1 MLKKMIAIITSV
13 IILLTPI
20 QASAVTWGEILT
32 GLQASDTFTS
42 GETAA
47 ARTSE
52 GEYVISGGKID
63 DLVEVSALQFS
74 DSLKVL
80 FRNIGIERLNA
91 HEDSGKTIVIILGS
105 GSEVMDGARVSA
117 NGKNTNLS
125 LTNEGKIGSRDANIN
140 PGINAGSYD
149 QAQVVI
155 KNNGEI
161 TGGMNNEVHGEGS
174 RLEFVNDKEGRIT
187 GGMDNGVSE
196 KGELVFTNNGT
207 ISGEHLFNGAFD
219 GGMLKNT
226 NNGTMNVTNDRLHN
240 YARGG
245 GSFVESTNNG
255 TINGEVMNQAD
266 YEGSRNVAANHGTV
280 NGLYEFYTGDG
291 GEVVGENNGTVNS
304 LHAGSDGGRVSAV
317 NNGKVKEEINTYAS
331 HESMKADVT
340 VINNGEADRMN
351 VGAGENGTLNV
362 ENNGRLT
369 GDGKTWITIEWEDG
383 EISREL
389 SGELSIDAW
398 DKGATVNVTNNGS
411 AAAAFI
417 GAADGA
423 NASLKNDGQI
433 GNGEGV
439 PLSSYAA
446 EDGRLTVTGNG
457 SLEPYTLKM
466 EDGTERTV
474 SMIAQ
479 FGGNPS
485 AEEIKRR
492 VGEMVQFD
500 SPGDYL
506 VMVITE
512 DENGETVFHYVPVHI
527 ENQQDF
533 EDEDYEAARF
543 RHEMEMKRQEEA
555 IGGVYGSPYWVKQL
569 YLGYH
574 SYNLRLF
581 VGETRE
587 NFREELSWSADGSK
601 SVSLRVNDEN
611 PEKLTMRFDEKVL
624 EVLERTNITT
634 VTLLNKSGAAVMQYN
649 VSDLRAAYDQYGL
662 NDADQL
668 VVGGMDDDVMKI
680 GADGQLVPVE

>member
-1 MLKKMIAIITSV
+1 MFKKMIAIITSV

-20 QASAVTWGEILT
+20 QASAVTWGEIVT

-52 GEYVISGGKID
+52 GEYVISGGQID
-63 DLVEVSALQFS
+63 ELVEVSTLQFS

-80 FRNIGIERLNA
+80 FQNIKIKQLNA
-91 HEDSGKTIVIILGS
+91 HADSGETIVTILGS
-105 GSEVMDGARVSA
+105 GSEVMDGVSVSA
-117 NGKNTNLS
+117 HGKDTNLS
-125 LTNEGKIGSRDANIN
+125 LTNESKMGSL
-140 PGINAGSYD
+140 NASVHD
-149 QAQVVI
+149 QAQASI

-161 TGGMNNEVHGEGS
+161 TGGMDNWVHDEGS
-174 RLEFVNDKEGRIT
+174 RLEFVNDKDGRIT
-187 GGMDNGVSE
+187 DGIMDNNAVE
-196 KGELVFTNNGT
+196 KGEFVFTNNGT
-207 ISGEHLFNGAFD
+207 ISGEYLFNGAFD
-219 GGMLKNT
+219 GGIFKNT
-226 NNGTMNVTNDRLHN
+226 NNGTINVTNVTNESLHN

-255 TINGEVMNQAD
+255 TINGGVMNQAD
-266 YEGSRNVAANHGTV
+266 HEGSRNVAANHGTV

-291 GEVVGENNGTVNS
+291 GEVSGENNGTVNS
-304 LHAGSDGGRVSAV
+304 LYAGADGGQVSAV
-317 NNGKVKEEINTYAS
+317 NNGKVKEEIRADAS
-331 HESMKADVT
+331 HKSMKADVT
-340 VINNGEADRMN
+340 VINNGEADRMY
-351 VGAGENGTLNV
+351 VSAGENGTLNV
-362 ENNGRLT
+362 ENNGRMT
-369 GDGKTWITIEWEDG
+369 GDGKTLITIEWEDG
-383 EISREL
+383 EFSREL
-389 SGELSIDAW
+389 SGELSIDVW
-398 DKGATVNVTNNGS
+398 DKGGTANVTNNGS

-446 EDGRLTVTGNG
+446 EDGRLTVTGSG

-512 DENGETVFHYVPVHI
+512 DENGEEVFHYVPVHI
-527 ENQQDF
+527 ENPQDF
-533 EDEDYEAARF
+533 EDEDYEAAQF

-587 NFREELSWSADGSK
+587 NFREKLSWSADGSK
-601 SVSLRVNDEN
+601 GVSLRVNDEN

-634 VTLLNKSGAAVMQYN
+634 VTLLNKSGATVMQYN

-662 NDADQL
+662 SDADQL

>member
-1 MLKKMIAIITSV
+1 MIAIITSV

-20 QASAVTWGEILT
+20 QASAVTWGEIVT

-52 GEYVISGGKID
+52 GEYVISGGQID
-63 DLVEVSALQFS
+63 ELVEVSTLQFS

-80 FRNIGIERLNA
+80 FQNIKIKQLNA
-91 HEDSGKTIVIILGS
+91 HADSGETIVTILGS
-105 GSEVMDGARVSA
+105 GSEVMDGVSVSA
-117 NGKNTNLS
+117 HGKDTNLS
-125 LTNEGKIGSRDANIN
+125 LTNENESKMGSL
-140 PGINAGSYD
+140 NASVHD
-149 QAQVVI
+149 QAQASI

-161 TGGMNNEVHGEGS
+161 TGGMDNWVHDEGS

-187 GGMDNGVSE
+187 DGMNNTGGMKNSAGK

-207 ISGEHLFNGAFD
+207 INITNDLHNLAAD
-219 GGMLKNT
+219 GG
-226 NNGTMNVTNDRLHN
+226 
-240 YARGG
+240 
-245 GSFVESTNNG
+245 FVESTNNG
-255 TINGEVMNQAD
+255 IINGRVMNQANK
-266 YEGSRNVAANHGTV
+266 EGSRNAATNNGTV
-280 NGLYEFYTGDG
+280 NGQYEFYTGEG

-304 LHAGSDGGRVSAV
+304 LYAGADGGRVSAV
-317 NNGKVKEEINTYAS
+317 NNGKVKEEIRADAS
-331 HESMKADVT
+331 HKSMKADVT
-340 VINNGEADRMN
+340 VINNGEADRMY
-351 VGAGENGTLNV
+351 VSAGENGMLNV

-369 GDGKTWITIEWEDG
+369 GDGKTLITIEWEDG
-383 EISREL
+383 EFSREL
-389 SGELSIDAW
+389 SGELSIDVW
-398 DKGATVNVTNNGS
+398 DKGGTANVTNNGS

-446 EDGRLTVTGNG
+446 ENGRLTVTGNG

-485 AEEIKRR
+485 AEEIKQR

-512 DENGETVFHYVPVHI
+512 DENGEEVFHYVPVHI
-527 ENQQDF
+527 ENPQDF
-533 EDEDYEAARF
+533 EDEYYEAAQF
-543 RHEMEMKRQEEA
+543 RHEMEMKRQA
-555 IGGVYGSPYWVKQL
+555 GAVGGVYGSPYWVKQL

-587 NFREELSWSADGSK
+587 NFREKLSWSADGSK

-662 NDADQL
+662 SDADQL

>member
-1 MLKKMIAIITSV
+1 MIAIITSV

-20 QASAVTWGEILT
+20 QASAVTWGEIVT

-52 GEYVISGGKID
+52 GEYVISGGQID
-63 DLVEVSALQFS
+63 ELVEVSALQFS

-80 FRNIGIERLNA
+80 FQNIKIKQLNA
-91 HEDSGKTIVIILGS
+91 HADSGETIVTILGS
-105 GSEVMDGARVSA
+105 GSEVMDGVSVSA
-117 NGKNTNLS
+117 HGKDTNLS
-125 LTNEGKIGSRDANIN
+125 LTNESKMGSL
-140 PGINAGSYD
+140 NASVHD
-149 QAQVVI
+149 QAQASI

-161 TGGMNNEVHGEGS
+161 TGGMDNWVHDEGS

-187 GGMDNGVSE
+187 DGMNNTGGMKNSAGK

-207 ISGEHLFNGAFD
+207 INITNDLHNLAAD
-219 GGMLKNT
+219 GG
-226 NNGTMNVTNDRLHN
+226 
-240 YARGG
+240 
-245 GSFVESTNNG
+245 FVESTNNG
-255 TINGEVMNQAD
+255 IINGRVMNQANK
-266 YEGSRNVAANHGTV
+266 EGSRNAATNNGTV
-280 NGLYEFYTGDG
+280 NGQYEFYTGEG

-304 LHAGSDGGRVSAV
+304 LYAGADGGQVSAV
-317 NNGKVKEEINTYAS
+317 NNGKVKEEIRADAS

-340 VINNGEADRMN
+340 VINNGEADRMY
-351 VGAGENGTLNV
+351 VSAGENGMLNV

-369 GDGKTWITIEWEDG
+369 GDGKTLITIEWEDG
-383 EISREL
+383 EFSREL
-389 SGELSIDAW
+389 SGELSIDVW
-398 DKGATVNVTNNGS
+398 DKGGTANVTNNGS

-446 EDGRLTVTGNG
+446 ENGRLTVTGSG

-512 DENGETVFHYVPVHI
+512 DENGEEVFHYVPVHI
-527 ENQQDF
+527 ENPQDF
-533 EDEDYEAARF
+533 EDEYYEAARF

-587 NFREELSWSADGSK
+587 NFREKLSWSADGSK
-601 SVSLRVNDEN
+601 GVSLRVNDEN

-662 NDADQL
+662 SDADQL

>member
-1 MLKKMIAIITSV
+1 MFKKMIAIITSV

-20 QASAVTWGEILT
+20 QASAVTWGEIVT

-52 GEYVISGGKID
+52 GEYVISGGQID
-63 DLVEVSALQFS
+63 ELVEVSTLQFS

-80 FRNIGIERLNA
+80 FQNIKIKQLNA
-91 HEDSGKTIVIILGS
+91 HADSGETIVTILGS
-105 GSEVMDGARVSA
+105 GSEVMDGVSVSA
-117 NGKNTNLS
+117 HGKDTNLS
-125 LTNEGKIGSRDANIN
+125 LTNENESKMGSL
-140 PGINAGSYD
+140 NASVHD
-149 QAQVVI
+149 QAQASI

-161 TGGMNNEVHGEGS
+161 TGGMDNWVHDEGS

-187 GGMDNGVSE
+187 DGMNNTGGMKNSAGK

-207 ISGEHLFNGAFD
+207 INITNDLHNLAAD
-219 GGMLKNT
+219 GG
-226 NNGTMNVTNDRLHN
+226 
-240 YARGG
+240 
-245 GSFVESTNNG
+245 FVESTNNG
-255 TINGEVMNQAD
+255 IINGRVMNQANK
-266 YEGSRNVAANHGTV
+266 EGSRNAATNNGTV
-280 NGLYEFYTGDG
+280 NGQYEFYTGEG

-304 LHAGSDGGRVSAV
+304 LYAGADGGQVSAV
-317 NNGKVKEEINTYAS
+317 NNGKVKEEIRADAS

-340 VINNGEADRMN
+340 VINNGEADRMY
-351 VGAGENGTLNV
+351 VSAGENGMLNV

-369 GDGKTWITIEWEDG
+369 GDGKTLITIEWEDG
-383 EISREL
+383 EFSREL
-389 SGELSIDAW
+389 SGELSIDVW
-398 DKGATVNVTNNGS
+398 DKGGTANVTNNGS

-446 EDGRLTVTGNG
+446 ENGRLTVTGSG

-512 DENGETVFHYVPVHI
+512 DENGEEVFHYVPVHI

-587 NFREELSWSADGSK
+587 NFREKLSWSADGSK
-601 SVSLRVNDEN
+601 GVSLRVNDEN

-662 NDADQL
+662 SDADQL

>member
-1 MLKKMIAIITSV
+1 MIAIITSV

-20 QASAVTWGEILT
+20 QASAVTWGAILT

-63 DLVEVSALQFS
+63 DLVEVSTLQFS

-80 FRNIGIERLNA
+80 FRNIGIEQLDA
-91 HEDSGKTIVIILGS
+91 HAVNGKTIVVILGS
-105 GSEVMDGARVSA
+105 GSEITDRVNVYA
-117 NGKNTNLS
+117 HGKDTNLS
-125 LTNEGKIGSRDANIN
+125 LTNEGKMGYLEANVL
-140 PGINAGSYD
+140 D
-149 QAQVVI
+149 QAQAAI
-155 KNNGEI
+155 KNNEEI
-161 TGGMNNEVHGEGS
+161 MRGMHNWVQDEGS

-187 GGMDNGVSE
+187 GGMDNGAGE

-207 ISGEHLFNGAFD
+207 ISGEQFNGAFD

-240 YARGG
+240 YAADGG
-245 GSFVESTNNG
+245 FVESTNNG
-255 TINGEVMNQAD
+255 TINGGVMNQAN
-266 YEGSRNVAANHGTV
+266 YEGSRNVATNHGTV
-280 NGLYEFYTGDG
+280 NGQYEFYTGGG
-291 GEVVGENNGTVNS
+291 GEVVGENNGTVNN
-304 LHAGSDGGRVSAV
+304 LYAGADGGRVSAV
-317 NNGKVKEEINTYAS
+317 NNGKVKEEIRADAS

-340 VINNGEADRMN
+340 VINNGEADRMY
-351 VGAGENGTLNV
+351 VSAGENGMLNV

-369 GDGKTWITIEWEDG
+369 GDGKTWVTIEWEDG

-446 EDGRLTVTGNG
+446 ENGRLTVTGNG

-512 DENGETVFHYVPVHI
+512 DENGEEVFHYVPVHI
-527 ENQQDF
+527 ENPQDF

-587 NFREELSWSADGSK
+587 NFREKLSWSADGSK
-601 SVSLRVNDEN
+601 GVSLRVNDEN

-634 VTLLNKSGAAVMQYN
+634 VTLLNRSGAAVMQYN

-662 NDADQL
+662 SDAGQL

>member
-20 QASAVTWGEILT
+20 QASAVTWDEILT
-32 GLQASDTFTS
+32 GLRASDTFTS

-52 GEYVISGGKID
+52 GEYVISGGQID

-80 FRNIGIERLNA
+80 FQNIGIEQLNA
-91 HEDSGKTIVIILGS
+91 HAVNGKTIVVILGS
-105 GSEVMDGARVSA
+105 GSEITDRVNVYA
-117 NGKNTNLS
+117 HGKDTNLS
-125 LTNEGKIGSRDANIN
+125 LTNEGKMGYLEANVL
-140 PGINAGSYD
+140 D
-149 QAQVVI
+149 QAQAAI
-155 KNNGEI
+155 KNNEEI
-161 TGGMNNEVHGEGS
+161 MRGMHNWVQDEGS

-187 GGMDNGVSE
+187 GGMDNGAGE
-196 KGELVFTNNGT
+196 KGEFVFTNNGT
-207 ISGEHLFNGAFD
+207 ISGEQFNGAFD

-226 NNGTMNVTNDRLHN
+226 NNGTMNVTNDRLFN
-240 YARGG
+240 YAADGG
-245 GSFVESTNNG
+245 FVESTNNG
-255 TINGEVMNQAD
+255 TINGEVMNQAND
-266 YEGSRNVAANHGTV
+266 GSRNVATNNGTV
-280 NGLYEFYTGDG
+280 NGQYEFYTGGG
-291 GEVVGENNGTVNS
+291 GEVSGENNGTVNS
-304 LHAGSDGGRVSAV
+304 LYAGADGGQVSAV
-317 NNGKVKEEINTYAS
+317 NNGKVKEEIRADAS

-340 VINNGEADRMN
+340 VINNGEADRMY
-351 VGAGENGTLNV
+351 VSAGENGMLNV

-369 GDGKTWITIEWEDG
+369 GDGKTLITIKWEDG
-383 EISREL
+383 ESKEL
-389 SGELSIDAW
+389 SGKLNIDAW

-446 EDGRLTVTGNG
+446 ENGRLTVTGNG

-466 EDGTERTV
+466 EDGTERAV

-479 FGGNPS
+479 FGGNLS
-485 AEEIKRR
+485 AEEIRQR

-512 DENGETVFHYVPVHI
+512 DENGEEVFHYVPVHI
-527 ENQQDF
+527 ENPQDF
-533 EDEDYEAARF
+533 EDEDYEAAQF
-543 RHEMEMKRQEEA
+543 RHEMEMKRQA
-555 IGGVYGSPYWVKQL
+555 GAVGGVYGSPYWVKQL

-581 VGETRE
+581 VGEMRE
-587 NFREELSWSADGSK
+587 NFREELSWSAGSSK
-601 SVSLRVNDEN
+601 GVSLRVNDEN

-662 NDADQL
+662 SDADQL

>member
-20 QASAVTWGEILT
+20 QASAVTWGAILT

-42 GETAA
+42 GETTAT
-47 ARTSE
+47 RTSK
-52 GEYVISGGKID
+52 GEYVISGGQIEE
-63 DLVEVSALQFS
+63 LVEVSKLQFS

-80 FRNIGIERLNA
+80 FQNIGIEQLNA
-91 HEDSGKTIVIILGS
+91 HEDSGKTIVVILGRR
-105 GSEVMDGARVSA
+105 SEVKGRVIVSA
-117 NGKNTNLS
+117 HGKDTNLS
-125 LTNEGKIGSRDANIN
+125 LTNENESKMGSL
-140 PGINAGSYD
+140 NAIVHN
-149 QAQVVI
+149 QAQASI

-207 ISGEHLFNGAFD
+207 ISGKDLFNGAFD
-219 GGMLKNT
+219 GGVLKNT

-255 TINGEVMNQAD
+255 TINGGVMNQAD
-266 YEGSRNVAANHGTV
+266 HEGSRNVATNHGTV
-280 NGLYEFYTGDG
+280 NGQYEFYTGDG

-304 LHAGSDGGRVSAV
+304 LYAGADGGQVSAV
-317 NNGKVKEEINTYAS
+317 NNGKVKEEIRADAS
-331 HESMKADVT
+331 HVSMKADVT
-340 VINNGEADRMN
+340 VINNGEADRMY
-351 VGAGENGTLNV
+351 VSAGENGMLNV

-369 GDGKTWITIEWEDG
+369 GDGKTLITIEWEDG
-383 EISREL
+383 EFSREL
-389 SGELSIDAW
+389 SGELSIDVW
-398 DKGATVNVTNNGS
+398 DKGGTANVTNNGS

-446 EDGRLTVTGNG
+446 ENGRLTVTGSG

-512 DENGETVFHYVPVHI
+512 DENGEEVFHYVPVHI
-527 ENQQDF
+527 ENPQDF

-587 NFREELSWSADGSK
+587 NFREKLSWSADGSK
-601 SVSLRVNDEN
+601 GVSLRVNDEN

-662 NDADQL
+662 SDADQL

>member
-1 MLKKMIAIITSV
+1 MFKKMIAIITSV

-20 QASAVTWGEILT
+20 QASAVTWGEIVT

-52 GEYVISGGKID
+52 GEYVISGGQID
-63 DLVEVSALQFS
+63 ELVEVSTLQFS

-80 FRNIGIERLNA
+80 FQNIKIKQLNA
-91 HEDSGKTIVIILGS
+91 HADSGETIVIILGS
-105 GSEVMDGARVSA
+105 GSEVMDGASVSA

-125 LTNEGKIGSRDANIN
+125 LTNEGKMRALNADA
-140 PGINAGSYD
+140 YD
-149 QAQVVI
+149 QAQAAI

-161 TGGMNNEVHGEGS
+161 VGMVNRAHGEGS

-187 GGMDNGVSE
+187 GGMDNGAGE

-226 NNGTMNVTNDRLHN
+226 NNGTINVTNDLHN
-240 YARGG
+240 LATDGG
-245 GSFVESTNNG
+245 FVESTNNG
-255 TINGEVMNQAD
+255 TINVNGRVMNQANE
-266 YEGSRNVAANHGTV
+266 EGSRNAATNNGTV
-280 NGLYEFYTGDG
+280 NGQYEFYTGGG
-291 GEVVGENNGTVNS
+291 GEVSGENNGTVNS
-304 LHAGSDGGRVSAV
+304 LYAGADGGQVSAV
-317 NNGKVKEEINTYAS
+317 NNGKVKEEIRADAS
-331 HESMKADVT
+331 DKSMKADVT
-340 VINNGEADRMN
+340 VINNGEADRMY
-351 VGAGENGTLNV
+351 VSAGENGMLNV

-369 GDGKTWITIEWEDG
+369 G
-383 EISREL
+383 
-389 SGELSIDAW
+389 ELSIDVW
-398 DKGATVNVTNNGS
+398 DKGGTANVTNNGS

-439 PLSSYAA
+439 PLNSYAA

-512 DENGETVFHYVPVHI
+512 DENGEEVFHYVPVHI

-533 EDEDYEAARF
+533 EDEYYEAARF

-601 SVSLRVNDEN
+601 GVSLRVNDEN

-634 VTLLNKSGAAVMQYN
+634 VTLLNRSGAAVMQYN

-662 NDADQL
+662 SDADQL

>member
-1 MLKKMIAIITSV
+1 MLKKVIAIITSV

-20 QASAVTWGEILT
+20 QASAVTWGEIVT

-42 GETAA
+42 GDGETTAT
-47 ARTSE
+47 RTSE
-52 GEYVISGGKID
+52 GEYVISGGQIGNP
-63 DLVEVSALQFS
+63 VEVSELLQFQFS

-80 FRNIGIERLNA
+80 FQNIGIERLNA
-91 HEDSGKTIVIILGS
+91 NADNGKTIVVILGS
-105 GSEVMDGARVSA
+105 GSEVTDRVHVYA
-117 NGKNTNLS
+117 HGKDTNLS
-125 LTNEGKIGSRDANIN
+125 LTNEGKMGYLEANVL
-140 PGINAGSYD
+140 D
-149 QAQVVI
+149 QAQASI

-161 TGGMNNEVHGEGS
+161 MRGMHNGVHDEGS
-174 RLEFVNDKEGRIT
+174 RLEFVNDKDGRIT
-187 GGMDNGVSE
+187 DGIMDNNAVE
-196 KGELVFTNNGT
+196 KGEFVFTNNGT

-226 NNGTMNVTNDRLHN
+226 NNGIMSATNDLHN
-240 YARGG
+240 LAADGG
-245 GSFVESTNNG
+245 FVESTNNG
-255 TINGEVMNQAD
+255 TINVNGRVMNQANE
-266 YEGSRNVAANHGTV
+266 EGSRNVAANNGTV
-280 NGLYEFYTGDG
+280 NGQYEFYTGEG
-291 GEVVGENNGTVNS
+291 GEVSGENNGTVNS
-304 LHAGSDGGRVSAV
+304 LYAGADGGRVNAV
-317 NNGKVKEEINTYAS
+317 NNGKVKEEIRADAS

-340 VINNGEADRMN
+340 VINNGEADRMY
-351 VGAGENGTLNV
+351 VSAGENGMLNV

-369 GDGKTWITIEWEDG
+369 GDGKTWVTIEWEDG

-389 SGELSIDAW
+389 SGELSIDVW
-398 DKGATVNVTNNGS
+398 DKGGTANVTNNGS

-439 PLSSYAA
+439 PLNSYAA
-446 EDGRLTVTGNG
+446 ENGRLTVTGNG

-512 DENGETVFHYVPVHI
+512 DENGEEVFHYVPVHI
-527 ENQQDF
+527 ENPQDF
-533 EDEDYEAARF
+533 EDEYYEAAQF

-587 NFREELSWSADGSK
+587 NFREKLSWSADGSK
-601 SVSLRVNDEN
+601 GVSLRVNDEN

-662 NDADQL
+662 SDADQL

>member
-1 MLKKMIAIITSV
+1 MIAIMTSV

-20 QASAVTWGEILT
+20 QASAVTWGEIVT

-47 ARTSE
+47 GRMSD
-52 GEYVISGGKID
+52 GEYVIFGGEIE
-63 DLVEVSALQFS
+63 DLVEVSDLQFS

-80 FRNIGIERLNA
+80 FQNIVMKEQLNA
-91 HEDSGKTIVIILGS
+91 HADSGKTIVIILGS
-105 GSEVMDGARVSA
+105 GSEVMDGVSVSA
-117 NGKNTNLS
+117 HGKDANLS
-125 LTNEGKIGSRDANIN
+125 LTNEGKMGSRDADKN
-140 PGINAGSYD
+140 PGINAGAYD
-149 QAQVVI
+149 QAQAAI

-161 TGGMNNEVHGEGS
+161 TGGMNNVAHGEGS
-174 RLEFVNDKEGRIT
+174 RLEFVNDKEGRIAD
-187 GGMDNGVSE
+187 GMDNNAVE

-207 ISGEHLFNGAFD
+207 ISGKDLFNGAFD

-226 NNGTMNVTNDRLHN
+226 NNGTMNATNELHN
-240 YARGG
+240 LAADGG
-245 GSFVESTNNG
+245 FVESTNNG
-255 TINGEVMNQAD
+255 TINGKVMNQAND
-266 YEGSRNVAANHGTV
+266 EGSRNVATNNGTV
-280 NGLYEFYTGDG
+280 NGQYEFYTGGG

-304 LHAGSDGGRVSAV
+304 LYAGADGGRVSAV
-317 NNGKVKEEINTYAS
+317 NNGKVKEEIRADAS

-351 VGAGENGTLNV
+351 VSAGENGTLNV

-398 DKGATVNVTNNGS
+398 YKGGTANVTNNGS

-423 NASLKNDGQI
+423 NASLRNDGQI

-439 PLSSYAA
+439 PLNSYAA
-446 EDGRLTVTGNG
+446 EDGRLMVTGSG

-479 FGGNPS
+479 FGGNLS
-485 AEEIKRR
+485 ADEIKQR

-506 VMVITE
+506 VMVITK
-512 DENGETVFHYVPVHI
+512 DENGEDVFRYIPVHI
-527 ENQQDF
+527 ENPQDF
-533 EDEDYEAARF
+533 EDEDYEAYRL

-587 NFREELSWSADGSK
+587 NFREKLSWSADGSK

-649 VSDLRAAYDQYGL
+649 VSDLRAAYDGFGL
-662 NDADQL
+662 DGADQL

>member
-1 MLKKMIAIITSV
+1 MFKKMIAIITSV

-20 QASAVTWGEILT
+20 QASAVTWGEIVT
-32 GLQASDTFTS
+32 GLQASDTFTD
-42 GETAA
+42 GKTTAT
-47 ARTSE
+47 RTSE
-52 GEYVISGGKID
+52 GEYVISGGQIGNP
-63 DLVEVSALQFS
+63 VEVSELLQFS

-80 FRNIGIERLNA
+80 FRNIGIEQLNA
-91 HEDSGKTIVIILGS
+91 HEDSGKTIAVILGS
-105 GSEVMDGARVSA
+105 GSEVKGRVNVSA
-117 NGKNTNLS
+117 HGKDTNLS
-125 LTNEGKIGSRDANIN
+125 LTNEGKMGSL
-140 PGINAGSYD
+140 NAIVHN
-149 QAQVVI
+149 QAQAAI

-187 GGMDNGVSE
+187 GGMDNGAGE

-207 ISGEHLFNGAFD
+207 ISGEYLFNGAFD

-226 NNGTMNVTNDRLHN
+226 NNGTINVTNDRLFN
-240 YARGG
+240 YAADG
-245 GSFVESTNNG
+245 FVESTNNG
-255 TINGEVMNQAD
+255 TINGDVMNQAD
-266 YEGSRNVAANHGTV
+266 EGSRNAATNNGTV
-280 NGLYEFYTGDG
+280 NGQYEFYTGGG
-291 GEVVGENNGTVNS
+291 GEVSGENNGTVNS
-304 LHAGSDGGRVSAV
+304 LYAGADGGRVSAV
-317 NNGKVKEEINTYAS
+317 NNGKVKEEIRADAS

-340 VINNGEADRMN
+340 VINNGEADRMY
-351 VGAGENGTLNV
+351 VSAGENGTLNV

-369 GDGKTWITIEWEDG
+369 GDGKTLITIEWEDG
-383 EISREL
+383 EFSREL
-389 SGELSIDAW
+389 SGELSIDVW
-398 DKGATVNVTNNGS
+398 DKGGTANVTNNGS

-446 EDGRLTVTGNG
+446 EDGRLTVTGSG

-506 VMVITE
+506 VMVITQ
-512 DENGETVFHYVPVHI
+512 DENGEEVFHYVPVHI
-527 ENQQDF
+527 ENPQDF
-533 EDEDYEAARF
+533 EDEYYEAARF

-587 NFREELSWSADGSK
+587 NFREKLSWSADGSK

-634 VTLLNKSGAAVMQYN
+634 VTLLNRSGAAVMQYN

-662 NDADQL
+662 SDADQL

>member
-1 MLKKMIAIITSV
+1 MFKKVIAIITSV

-32 GLQASDTFTS
+32 GLQASDTFTA

-47 ARTSE
+47 ARTSD
-52 GEYVISGGKID
+52 GEYVISGGQID
-63 DLVEVSALQFS
+63 DLVEVNDLQFS

-80 FRNIGIERLNA
+80 FQNIGIERLNA
-91 HEDSGKTIVIILGS
+91 NADNGKTIVVILGS
-105 GSEVMDGARVSA
+105 GSEVMDRVHVYA
-117 NGKNTNLS
+117 HGKDTNLS
-125 LTNEGKIGSRDANIN
+125 LTNEGKMGYLEANVL
-140 PGINAGSYD
+140 D
-149 QAQVVI
+149 QAQASI

-161 TGGMNNEVHGEGS
+161 MRGMHNGVHDEGS
-174 RLEFVNDKEGRIT
+174 RLEFVNDKDGRIT
-187 GGMDNGVSE
+187 DGMDNNAVE
-196 KGELVFTNNGT
+196 KGEFVFANNGT

-226 NNGTMNVTNDRLHN
+226 NNGTINVTNVTNESLHN
-240 YARGG
+240 YAADGG
-245 GSFVESTNNG
+245 FVESTNNG
-255 TINGEVMNQAD
+255 TINGGVMNQAN
-266 YEGSRNVAANHGTV
+266 YGGSRNVAANNGTV

-304 LHAGSDGGRVSAV
+304 LYAGADGGRVSAV
-317 NNGKVKEEINTYAS
+317 NNGKVKEEIRTDAG

-340 VINNGEADRMN
+340 VINNGEADRMI
-351 VGAGENGTLNV
+351 VGAAENGTLNV

-383 EISREL
+383 EVSREL
-389 SGELSIDAW
+389 SGELRIDAW
-398 DKGATVNVTNNGS
+398 YKGGTVNVTNNGS

-433 GNGEGV
+433 GNGEGI
-439 PLSSYAA
+439 PLSSYSA
-446 EDGRLTVTGNG
+446 EDGRLMVTGSG

-485 AEEIKRR
+485 AEEIRRR

-506 VMVITE
+506 VMVITK
-512 DENGETVFHYVPVHI
+512 DENGEEVFRYMPVHI
-527 ENQQDF
+527 ENPQDF

-587 NFREELSWSADGSK
+587 NFREKLSWSADGSK

-624 EVLERTNITT
+624 EVFERTNITT
-634 VTLLNKSGAAVMQYN
+634 VTLLNKSGAAVMQYS

-662 NDADQL
+662 SDADQL

>member
-1 MLKKMIAIITSV
+1 MIAIITSV

-20 QASAVTWGEILT
+20 QASAVTWGEIVT

-42 GETAA
+42 GDGETTA

-52 GEYVISGGKID
+52 GEYVISGGQIGD
-63 DLVEVSALQFS
+63 PVEVSELLQFQFS

-80 FRNIGIERLNA
+80 FQNIGIEQLNA
-91 HEDSGKTIVIILGS
+91 HEDSGKTIAVILGS
-105 GSEVMDGARVSA
+105 GSEVKGRVNVSA
-117 NGKNTNLS
+117 HGKDTNLS
-125 LTNEGKIGSRDANIN
+125 LTNEGKMGSL
-140 PGINAGSYD
+140 NAIVHN
-149 QAQVVI
+149 QAQAAI

-207 ISGEHLFNGAFD
+207 ISGEQLFNGAFD
-219 GGMLKNT
+219 GGMIKNT
-226 NNGTMNVTNDRLHN
+226 NNGTINVTNDRLFN
-240 YARGG
+240 YAADG
-245 GSFVESTNNG
+245 FVESTNNG
-255 TINGEVMNQAD
+255 TINGDVMNQAND
-266 YEGSRNVAANHGTV
+266 GSRNVATNNGTV
-280 NGLYEFYTGDG
+280 NGQYEFYTGGG
-291 GEVVGENNGTVNS
+291 GEVSGENNGTVNS
-304 LHAGSDGGRVSAV
+304 LYAGADGGQVSAV
-317 NNGKVKEEINTYAS
+317 NNGKVKEEIRADAS

-340 VINNGEADRMN
+340 VINNGEADRMY
-351 VGAGENGTLNV
+351 VSAGENGTLNV

-369 GDGKTWITIEWEDG
+369 GDGKTLITIEWEDG
-383 EISREL
+383 EFSREL

-446 EDGRLTVTGNG
+446 ENGRLTVTGNG

-479 FGGNPS
+479 FGGNLS
-485 AEEIKRR
+485 ADEIKQR

-512 DENGETVFHYVPVHI
+512 DENGEEVFHYVPVHI
-527 ENQQDF
+527 ENPQDF
-533 EDEDYEAARF
+533 EDEYYEAARF

-587 NFREELSWSADGSK
+587 NFREKLSWSADGSK
-601 SVSLRVNDEN
+601 GVSLRVNDEN

-634 VTLLNKSGAAVMQYN
+634 VTLLNRSGAAVMQYN

-662 NDADQL
+662 GDADQL

>member
-1 MLKKMIAIITSV
+1 MIAIITSV

-20 QASAVTWGEILT
+20 QASAVTWGKIVT
-32 GLQASDTFTS
+32 GLRASDTFTD
-42 GETAA
+42 GKTTAT
-47 ARTSE
+47 RTSK
-52 GEYVISGGKID
+52 GEYVISGGQID
-63 DLVEVSALQFS
+63 DDFVEVSTLQFS

-80 FRNIGIERLNA
+80 FQNIKIKQLNA

-105 GSEVMDGARVSA
+105 GSEVTDGVNASA
-117 NGKNTNLS
+117 HGKNTNLS
-125 LTNEGKIGSRDANIN
+125 LTNEGKMGSL
-140 PGINAGSYD
+140 NAGAYD
-149 QAQVVI
+149 QAQAAI

-161 TGGMNNEVHGEGS
+161 TGGMDNTAYGEGS

-187 GGMDNGVSE
+187 DDTYNNAGE

-207 ISGEHLFNGAFD
+207 ISGKYLFNGAFD

-226 NNGTMNVTNDRLHN
+226 NNGTINITNDLHN
-240 YARGG
+240 LATDGG
-245 GSFVESTNNG
+245 FVESTNNG
-255 TINGEVMNQAD
+255 TINVNGRVMNQANE
-266 YEGSRNVAANHGTV
+266 EGSRNVAANNGTV
-280 NGLYEFYTGDG
+280 NGQYEFYTGGG
-291 GEVVGENNGTVNS
+291 GEVSGENNGTVNS
-304 LHAGSDGGRVSAV
+304 LYAGADGGQVSAV
-317 NNGKVKEEINTYAS
+317 NNGKVKEEIRADAS
-331 HESMKADVT
+331 HKSMKADVT
-340 VINNGEADRMN
+340 VINNGEADRMY
-351 VGAGENGTLNV
+351 VSAGENGMLNV

-369 GDGKTWITIEWEDG
+369 GDGKTRITIKWEDG
-383 EISREL
+383 ESKEL

-446 EDGRLTVTGNG
+446 ENGRLTVTGSG

-512 DENGETVFHYVPVHI
+512 DENGEEVFHYVPVHI
-527 ENQQDF
+527 ENPQDF
-533 EDEDYEAARF
+533 EDEYYEAARF

-587 NFREELSWSADGSK
+587 NFREKLSWSADGSK
-601 SVSLRVNDEN
+601 GVSLRVNDEN

-662 NDADQL
+662 SDADQL

>member
-47 ARTSE
+47 ARTSD
-52 GEYVISGGKID
+52 GEYVISGGQID
-63 DLVEVSALQFS
+63 DPVEVSELLQFS

-80 FRNIGIERLNA
+80 FQNIKIERLNA
-91 HEDSGKTIVIILGS
+91 NEDSGKTIVIILGS
-105 GSEVMDGARVSA
+105 GSEVTDRVHVYA
-117 NGKNTNLS
+117 EGKDTNLS
-125 LTNEGKIGSRDANIN
+125 LTNEGKMGYLEANVL
-140 PGINAGSYD
+140 D
-149 QAQVVI
+149 QAQASI

-161 TGGMNNEVHGEGS
+161 MRGMHNGVHDEGS

-187 GGMDNGVSE
+187 DGIMDNNAVE
-196 KGELVFTNNGT
+196 KGEFVITNNGT

-226 NNGTMNVTNDRLHN
+226 NNGTMNVTNDRLFN
-240 YARGG
+240 YAAD

-255 TINGEVMNQAD
+255 TINGEVMNQAG
-266 YEGSRNVAANHGTV
+266 EGSRNVATNHGTV

-291 GEVVGENNGTVNS
+291 GEVSGENNGTVNS
-304 LHAGSDGGRVSAV
+304 LYAGADGGQVSAV
-317 NNGKVKEEINTYAS
+317 NNGKVKEEIRADAS

-340 VINNGEADRMN
+340 VINNGEADRMY
-351 VGAGENGTLNV
+351 GSAGENGTLNV

-389 SGELSIDAW
+389 SGELGIDAW
-398 DKGATVNVTNNGS
+398 DKGATINVTNNGS

-433 GNGEGV
+433 GNGEGI
-439 PLSSYAA
+439 PLNSYAA
-446 EDGRLTVTGNG
+446 ENGRLTVTGNG

-512 DENGETVFHYVPVHI
+512 DENGEDVFHYVPVHI
-527 ENQQDF
+527 ENPQDF

-587 NFREELSWSADGSK
+587 NFREKLSWSADGSK

-649 VSDLRAAYDQYGL
+649 VSDLRAAYDGFGL
-662 NDADQL
+662 DGADQL
-668 VVGGMDDDVMKI
+668 VVGGADDDVMKI

>member
-1 MLKKMIAIITSV
+1 MFKKMIAIITSV

-20 QASAVTWGEILT
+20 QASAVTWGEIVT
-32 GLQASDTFTS
+32 GLQASDTFKA
-42 GETAA
+42 GETEA
-47 ARTSE
+47 ARTGN
-52 GEYVISGGKID
+52 GEYVISGGQIE
-63 DLVEVSALQFS
+63 DLVEVNDLQFS

-80 FRNIGIERLNA
+80 FRNIGITQLNA
-91 HEDSGKTIVIILGS
+91 HADNGKTIVVILGS
-105 GSEVMDGARVSA
+105 GSEVEDSVRVFA
-117 NGKNTNLS
+117 EGKDTNLS
-125 LTNEGKIGSRDANIN
+125 LTNEGKMGYL
-140 PGINAGSYD
+140 GVNAHH
-149 QAQVVI
+149 QAQATI

-161 TGGMNNEVHGEGS
+161 TRGMNNTAYGEGS

-187 GGMDNGVSE
+187 GGMHNNAVE
-196 KGELVFTNNGT
+196 KGELAFTNNGT
-207 ISGEHLFNGAFD
+207 ISGEDLFNGASN
-219 GGMLKNT
+219 GGVLKNT
-226 NNGTMNVTNDRLHN
+226 NNGTINATNDLHN
-240 YARGG
+240 LAADGG
-245 GSFVESTNNG
+245 FVESTNNG
-255 TINGEVMNQAD
+255 TINGGVMNQANK
-266 YEGSRNVAANHGTV
+266 EGSRNAATNNGTV
-280 NGLYEFYTGDG
+280 NGRYEFYTEG
-291 GEVVGENNGTVNS
+291 GEEVVGENNGTVNS
-304 LHAGSDGGRVSAV
+304 LYAGADGGRVSAV
-317 NNGKVKEEINTYAS
+317 NNGKVKEEIRADAS

-340 VINNGEADRMN
+340 VINNGEADRMY
-351 VGAGENGTLNV
+351 VSAGENGMLNV

-369 GDGKTWITIEWEDG
+369 GDGKTRITIEWEGG
-383 EISREL
+383 EISKEL
-389 SGELSIDAW
+389 SGELGIDAW

-411 AAAAFI
+411 AAAAYI

-439 PLSSYAA
+439 PLNSYAA
-446 EDGRLTVTGNG
+446 EDGRLMVTGSG

-485 AEEIKRR
+485 VEEIRQR

-506 VMVITE
+506 VMVITQ
-512 DENGETVFHYVPVHI
+512 DENGEDVFRYMPVHI
-527 ENQQDF
+527 ENPQDS
-533 EDEDYEAARF
+533 EDEDYETYRF

-587 NFREELSWSADGSK
+587 NFREELSWSAGGSK

-662 NDADQL
+662 SDADQL

-680 GADGQLVPVE
+680 GADGQLMPVE

>member
-1 MLKKMIAIITSV
+1 MFKKVIAIMTSV

-20 QASAVTWGEILT
+20 QASAVTWGDIVD
-32 GLQASDTFTS
+32 GLRASDTFTS
-42 GETAA
+42 EDGETTAT
-47 ARTSE
+47 RTSE
-52 GEYVISGGKID
+52 GEYVISGGQIEE
-63 DLVEVSALQFS
+63 LVQVNELQFS

-80 FRNIGIERLNA
+80 FQNIGIEQLNA
-91 HEDSGKTIVIILGS
+91 HADSGKTIVIILDS
-105 GSEVMDGARVSA
+105 DSEVMDGVSVTA
-117 NGKNTNLS
+117 HGKDTNLS
-125 LTNEGKIGSRDANIN
+125 LTNKGKIGSRDPVNN
-140 PGINAGSYD
+140 PGINAGAYD
-149 QAQVVI
+149 QAQAAI

-161 TGGMNNEVHGEGS
+161 TGGMENFVHDEGS

-187 GGMDNGVSE
+187 DGMHNEAGE
-196 KGELVFTNNGT
+196 KGEVVFTNNGT
-207 ISGEHLFNGAFD
+207 ISGEHLLNLAYD
-219 GGMLKNT
+219 GGMIKNT
-226 NNGTMNVTNDRLHN
+226 NNGTINVTNDRLFN
-240 YARGG
+240 YAADGG
-245 GSFVESTNNG
+245 FVESTNNG

-266 YEGSRNVAANHGTV
+266 EGSRNAAINHGTV

-291 GEVVGENNGTVNS
+291 GEVVGENNGTVNR

-317 NNGKVKEEINTYAS
+317 NNGKVKEEISTYAS

-340 VINNGEADRMN
+340 VINNGEADRMI

-369 GDGKTWITIEWEDG
+369 GDGKTRITIEWEDD
-383 EISREL
+383 EPSTEL
-389 SGELSIDAW
+389 SGELRIDAW
-398 DKGATVNVTNNGS
+398 YKGATVNVTNNGS

-423 NASLKNDGQI
+423 NASLRNDGQI

-446 EDGRLTVTGNG
+446 ENGRLMVTGSG

-479 FGGNPS
+479 FGGNLS
-485 AEEIKRR
+485 ADEIRRR

-506 VMVITE
+506 VMVITQ
-512 DENGETVFHYVPVHI
+512 DENGEDVFHYVPVHI
-527 ENQQDF
+527 GNQQDF
-533 EDEDYEAARF
+533 EDEDYEAYRL
-543 RHEMEMKRQEEA
+543 RHDMEMKRQEEA

-587 NFREELSWSADGSK
+587 NFREELSWSAGGSK

-624 EVLERTNITT
+624 EVFERTNITT
-634 VTLLNKSGAAVMQYN
+634 VTLLNRSGAAVMQYN

-680 GADGQLVPVE
+680 GADGRLVPVE

>member
-1 MLKKMIAIITSV
+1 MIAIITSV

-20 QASAVTWGEILT
+20 QASAVTWGEIVT

-42 GETAA
+42 GDGETAA

-52 GEYVISGGKID
+52 GEYVISGGQID
-63 DLVEVSALQFS
+63 ELVEVSTLQFS

-80 FRNIGIERLNA
+80 FQNIKIKQLNA
-91 HEDSGKTIVIILGS
+91 HADSGETIVTILGS
-105 GSEVMDGARVSA
+105 GSEVMDGVSVSA
-117 NGKNTNLS
+117 HGKDTNLS
-125 LTNEGKIGSRDANIN
+125 LTNEGKMGSLS
-140 PGINAGSYD
+140 AGARD
-149 QAQVVI
+149 QAQAAI

-161 TGGMNNEVHGEGS
+161 TGRMDNWVHDEGS
-174 RLEFVNDKEGRIT
+174 RLEFVNDKKGRIT

-196 KGELVFTNNGT
+196 KGELAFTNNGT
-207 ISGEHLFNGAFD
+207 ISGEYLFNGAFD
-219 GGMLKNT
+219 GGVLKNT
-226 NNGTMNVTNDRLHN
+226 NNGTINITNVTKDLHN
-240 YARGG
+240 LAADGG
-245 GSFVESTNNG
+245 FVESTNNG
-255 TINGEVMNQAD
+255 IINGRVMNQANK
-266 YEGSRNVAANHGTV
+266 EGSRNVAANNGTV
-280 NGLYEFYTGDG
+280 NGQYEFYTGGG
-291 GEVVGENNGTVNS
+291 GEVSGENNGTVNS
-304 LHAGSDGGRVSAV
+304 LYAGADGGQVSAV
-317 NNGKVKEEINTYAS
+317 NNGKVKEEIRADAS
-331 HESMKADVT
+331 DESMKADVT
-340 VINNGEADRMN
+340 VINNGEADRMY
-351 VGAGENGTLNV
+351 VSAGENGMLNV

-369 GDGKTWITIEWEDG
+369 GDGKTLITIEWEDG
-383 EISREL
+383 EFSREL
-389 SGELSIDAW
+389 SGELSIDVW
-398 DKGATVNVTNNGS
+398 DKGGTANVTNNGS

-439 PLSSYAA
+439 PPSSYAA
-446 EDGRLTVTGNG
+446 ENGRLTVTGSG

-512 DENGETVFHYVPVHI
+512 DENGEEVFHYVPVHI
-527 ENQQDF
+527 ENPQDF

-587 NFREELSWSADGSK
+587 NFREKLSWSADGSK
-601 SVSLRVNDEN
+601 GVSLRVNDEN

-634 VTLLNKSGAAVMQYN
+634 VTLLNRSGAAVMQYN

-662 NDADQL
+662 SDADQL

>member
-1 MLKKMIAIITSV
+1 MIAIITSV

-20 QASAVTWGEILT
+20 QASAVTWDEILT
-32 GLQASDTFTS
+32 GLRASDTFTS

-52 GEYVISGGKID
+52 GEYVISGGQID

-80 FRNIGIERLNA
+80 FQNIGIEQLNA
-91 HEDSGKTIVIILGS
+91 HAVNGKTIVVILGS
-105 GSEVMDGARVSA
+105 GSEITDRVNVYA
-117 NGKNTNLS
+117 HGKDTNLS
-125 LTNEGKIGSRDANIN
+125 LTNEGKMGYLEANVL
-140 PGINAGSYD
+140 D
-149 QAQVVI
+149 QAQAAI
-155 KNNGEI
+155 KNNEEI
-161 TGGMNNEVHGEGS
+161 MRGMHNWVQDEGS

-187 GGMDNGVSE
+187 GGMDNGAGE
-196 KGELVFTNNGT
+196 KGEFVFTNNGT
-207 ISGEHLFNGAFD
+207 ISGEQFNGAFD

-226 NNGTMNVTNDRLHN
+226 NNGTMNVTNDRLFN
-240 YARGG
+240 YAADGG
-245 GSFVESTNNG
+245 FVESTNNG
-255 TINGEVMNQAD
+255 TINGEVMNQAND
-266 YEGSRNVAANHGTV
+266 GSRNVATNNGTV
-280 NGLYEFYTGDG
+280 NGQYEFYTGGG
-291 GEVVGENNGTVNS
+291 GEVSGENNGTVNS
-304 LHAGSDGGRVSAV
+304 LYAGADGGQVSAV
-317 NNGKVKEEINTYAS
+317 NNGKVKEEIRADAS

-340 VINNGEADRMN
+340 VINNGEADRMY
-351 VGAGENGTLNV
+351 VSAGENGMLNV

-369 GDGKTWITIEWEDG
+369 GDGKTLITIKWEDG
-383 EISREL
+383 ESKEL
-389 SGELSIDAW
+389 SGKLNIDAW

-446 EDGRLTVTGNG
+446 ENGRLTVTGNG

-466 EDGTERTV
+466 EDGTERAV

-479 FGGNPS
+479 FGGNLS
-485 AEEIKRR
+485 AEEIRQR

-512 DENGETVFHYVPVHI
+512 DENGEEVFHYVPVHI
-527 ENQQDF
+527 ENPQDF
-533 EDEDYEAARF
+533 EDEDYEAAQF
-543 RHEMEMKRQEEA
+543 RHEMEMKRQA
-555 IGGVYGSPYWVKQL
+555 GAVGGVYGSPYWVKQL

-601 SVSLRVNDEN
+601 GVSLRVNDEN

-662 NDADQL
+662 SDADQL

>member
-1 MLKKMIAIITSV
+1 MFKKMIAIITSV

-47 ARTSE
+47 TRTSE

-63 DLVEVSALQFS
+63 DLVEVRALQFS

-80 FRNIGIERLNA
+80 FQNIGIEQLDA
-91 HEDSGKTIVIILGS
+91 HAVNGKTIVVILGS
-105 GSEVMDGARVSA
+105 GSEITDRVNVYA
-117 NGKNTNLS
+117 HGKDTNLS
-125 LTNEGKIGSRDANIN
+125 LTNEGKMGYLEANVL
-140 PGINAGSYD
+140 D
-149 QAQVVI
+149 QAQAAI
-155 KNNGEI
+155 KNNEEI
-161 TGGMNNEVHGEGS
+161 MRGMHNWVQDEGS

-187 GGMDNGVSE
+187 GGMDNGAGE
-196 KGELVFTNNGT
+196 KGEFVFTNNGT
-207 ISGEHLFNGAFD
+207 ISGEQFNGAFD

-255 TINGEVMNQAD
+255 TINGGVMNQAD

-280 NGLYEFYTGDG
+280 NGQYEFYTGEG
-291 GEVVGENNGTVNS
+291 GEVVGENNGTVNN
-304 LHAGSDGGRVSAV
+304 LYAGSDGGRVSAV
-317 NNGKVKEEINTYAS
+317 NNGKVKEEIRADAC

-340 VINNGEADRMN
+340 VINNGEADRMY
-351 VGAGENGTLNV
+351 GSAGENGTLNV

-383 EISREL
+383 EFSREL
-389 SGELSIDAW
+389 SGKLNIDAW

-411 AAAAFI
+411 AAVAFI

-423 NASLKNDGQI
+423 NVGLRNDGQI
-433 GNGEGV
+433 GNGEDI

-446 EDGRLTVTGNG
+446 ENGRLTVTGNG

-512 DENGETVFHYVPVHI
+512 DENGEAVFHYVPVHI

-587 NFREELSWSADGSK
+587 NFREKLSWSADGSK

-662 NDADQL
+662 SDADQL

-680 GADGQLVPVE
+680 GADGQLVLVE

>member
-20 QASAVTWGEILT
+20 QASAVTWGEIVT

-52 GEYVISGGKID
+52 GEYVISGGQID
-63 DLVEVSALQFS
+63 ELVEVSALQFS

-80 FRNIGIERLNA
+80 FQNIKIKQLNA
-91 HEDSGKTIVIILGS
+91 HADSGETIVTILGS
-105 GSEVMDGARVSA
+105 GSEVMDGVSVSA
-117 NGKNTNLS
+117 HGKDTNLS
-125 LTNEGKIGSRDANIN
+125 LTNESKMGSL
-140 PGINAGSYD
+140 NASVHD
-149 QAQVVI
+149 QAQASI

-161 TGGMNNEVHGEGS
+161 TGGMDNWVHDEGS

-187 GGMDNGVSE
+187 DGMNNTGGMKNSAGK

-207 ISGEHLFNGAFD
+207 INITNDLHNLAAD
-219 GGMLKNT
+219 GG
-226 NNGTMNVTNDRLHN
+226 
-240 YARGG
+240 
-245 GSFVESTNNG
+245 FVESTNNG
-255 TINGEVMNQAD
+255 IINGRVMNQANK
-266 YEGSRNVAANHGTV
+266 EGSRNAATNNGTV
-280 NGLYEFYTGDG
+280 NGQYEFYTGEG

-304 LHAGSDGGRVSAV
+304 LYAGADGGQVSAV
-317 NNGKVKEEINTYAS
+317 NNGKVKEEIRADAS

-340 VINNGEADRMN
+340 VINNGEADRMY
-351 VGAGENGTLNV
+351 VSAGENGMLNV

-369 GDGKTWITIEWEDG
+369 GDGKTLITIEWEDG
-383 EISREL
+383 EFSREL

-446 EDGRLTVTGNG
+446 ENGRLTVTGSG

-512 DENGETVFHYVPVHI
+512 DENGEEVFHYVPVHI
-527 ENQQDF
+527 ENPQDF

-587 NFREELSWSADGSK
+587 NFREKLSWSADGSK

-662 NDADQL
+662 SDADQL

>member
-20 QASAVTWGEILT
+20 QASAVTWGEIVT

-42 GETAA
+42 GETTAT
-47 ARTSE
+47 RTSE
-52 GEYVISGGKID
+52 GEYVISGGQIGD
-63 DLVEVSALQFS
+63 PVEVSELLQFQFS

-80 FRNIGIERLNA
+80 FQNIKIERLNA
-91 HEDSGKTIVIILGS
+91 NEDSGKTIVIILGS
-105 GSEVMDGARVSA
+105 GSEVMDRVHVYA
-117 NGKNTNLS
+117 HGKDTNLS
-125 LTNEGKIGSRDANIN
+125 LTNEGKMGYLEANVL
-140 PGINAGSYD
+140 D
-149 QAQVVI
+149 QAQASI

-161 TGGMNNEVHGEGS
+161 MRGMHNGVHDEGS
-174 RLEFVNDKEGRIT
+174 RLEFVNDKDGRIT
-187 GGMDNGVSE
+187 DGMDNNAVE
-196 KGELVFTNNGT
+196 KGEFVITNNGT

-226 NNGTMNVTNDRLHN
+226 NNGTINATNDLHN
-240 YARGG
+240 LATDGG
-245 GSFVESTNNG
+245 FVESTNNG
-255 TINGEVMNQAD
+255 TINVNGRVMNQANE
-266 YEGSRNVAANHGTV
+266 EGSRNVATNHGTV
-280 NGLYEFYTGDG
+280 NGQYEFYTGGG

-304 LHAGSDGGRVSAV
+304 LYAGADGGRVSAV
-317 NNGKVKEEINTYAS
+317 NNGKVKEEIRADAS
-331 HESMKADVT
+331 DESMKADVT
-340 VINNGEADRMN
+340 VINNGEADRMY
-351 VGAGENGTLNV
+351 GSAGENGTLNV

-389 SGELSIDAW
+389 SGELGIDAW
-398 DKGATVNVTNNGS
+398 DKGATINVTNNGS
-411 AAAAFI
+411 AAVAFI

-423 NASLKNDGQI
+423 NVGLKNDGQI
-433 GNGEGV
+433 GNGEDI

-446 EDGRLTVTGNG
+446 ENGRLTVTGSG

-512 DENGETVFHYVPVHI
+512 DENGEAVFHYVPVHI

-587 NFREELSWSADGSK
+587 NFRQELSWSADGSK
-601 SVSLRVNDEN
+601 SVSLRVTDEN
-611 PEKLTMRFDEKVL
+611 PEKLTMRLDETVL
-624 EVLERTNITT
+624 EVLARTNITT

-662 NDADQL
+662 SDADQL
-668 VVGGMDDDVMKI
+668 VVGGMNDDVMKI

>member
-1 MLKKMIAIITSV
+1 MFKKMIAIITSV

-20 QASAVTWGEILT
+20 QASAVTWGEIVT

-52 GEYVISGGKID
+52 GEYVISGGQID
-63 DLVEVSALQFS
+63 ELVEVSTLQFS

-80 FRNIGIERLNA
+80 FQNIKIKQLNA
-91 HEDSGKTIVIILGS
+91 HADSGETIVTILGS
-105 GSEVMDGARVSA
+105 GSEVMDGVSVSA
-117 NGKNTNLS
+117 HGKDTNLS
-125 LTNEGKIGSRDANIN
+125 LTNEGKMGSLS
-140 PGINAGSYD
+140 AGARD
-149 QAQVVI
+149 QAQAAI

-161 TGGMNNEVHGEGS
+161 TGRMDNWVHDEGS
-174 RLEFVNDKEGRIT
+174 RLEFVNDKKGQIT
-187 GGMDNGVSE
+187 GDTYNNAGE
-196 KGELVFTNNGT
+196 KGELAFTNNGT
-207 ISGEHLFNGAFD
+207 ISGEYLFNGAFD
-219 GGMLKNT
+219 GGVLKNT
-226 NNGTMNVTNDRLHN
+226 NNGTINITNVTKDLHN
-240 YARGG
+240 LAADGG
-245 GSFVESTNNG
+245 FVESTNNG
-255 TINGEVMNQAD
+255 IINGRVMNQANK
-266 YEGSRNVAANHGTV
+266 EGSRNVAANNGTV
-280 NGLYEFYTGDG
+280 NGQYEFYTGGG
-291 GEVVGENNGTVNS
+291 GEVSGENNGTVNS
-304 LHAGSDGGRVSAV
+304 LYAGADGGQVSAV
-317 NNGKVKEEINTYAS
+317 NNGKVKEEIRADAS

-340 VINNGEADRMN
+340 VINNGEADRMY
-351 VGAGENGTLNV
+351 VSAGENGMLNV

-369 GDGKTWITIEWEDG
+369 GDGKTLITIEWEDG
-383 EISREL
+383 EFSREL
-389 SGELSIDAW
+389 SGELSIDVW
-398 DKGATVNVTNNGS
+398 DKGGTANVTNNGS

-446 EDGRLTVTGNG
+446 ENGRLTVTGNG

-485 AEEIKRR
+485 AEEIKQR

-512 DENGETVFHYVPVHI
+512 DENGEEVFHYVPVHI
-527 ENQQDF
+527 ENPQDF

-587 NFREELSWSADGSK
+587 NFREKLSWSADGSK
-601 SVSLRVNDEN
+601 GVSLRVNDEN

-634 VTLLNKSGAAVMQYN
+634 VTLLNKSGTAVMQYN

-662 NDADQL
+662 SDADQL

>member
-32 GLQASDTFTS
+32 GLRASDTFTS

-47 ARTSE
+47 ARTSD

-63 DLVEVSALQFS
+63 DPVEVSALQFS

-80 FRNIGIERLNA
+80 FQNIGIEQLNA
-91 HEDSGKTIVIILGS
+91 HEDSGKTIAVILGS
-105 GSEVMDGARVSA
+105 GSEVTDRVNVSA
-117 NGKNTNLS
+117 HGKDTNLS
-125 LTNEGKIGSRDANIN
+125 LTNEGKMGSL
-140 PGINAGSYD
+140 NAIVHN
-149 QAQVVI
+149 QAQASI

-207 ISGEHLFNGAFD
+207 ISGEYLFNGAFD
-219 GGMLKNT
+219 GGVLKNT
-226 NNGTMNVTNDRLHN
+226 NNGTINATNDLHN
-240 YARGG
+240 LAADGG
-245 GSFVESTNNG
+245 FVESTNNG
-255 TINGEVMNQAD
+255 TINVNGRVMNQANE
-266 YEGSRNVAANHGTV
+266 EGSRNVATNHGTV
-280 NGLYEFYTGDG
+280 NGQYEFYTGGG

-304 LHAGSDGGRVSAV
+304 LYAGADGGRVSAV
-317 NNGKVKEEINTYAS
+317 NNGKVKEEIRADAS
-331 HESMKADVT
+331 HVSMKADVT
-340 VINNGEADRMN
+340 VINNGEADRMY
-351 VGAGENGTLNV
+351 VSAGENGTLNV

-369 GDGKTWITIEWEDG
+369 GDGKTLITIEWEDG
-383 EISREL
+383 EFSREL

-411 AAAAFI
+411 AAAAYI

-446 EDGRLTVTGNG
+446 ENGRLTVTGNG

-479 FGGNPS
+479 FGGNLS
-485 AEEIKRR
+485 ADEIRRR

-506 VMVITE
+506 VMVITQ
-512 DENGETVFHYVPVHI
+512 DENGEDVFHYVPVHI
-527 ENQQDF
+527 GNQQDF
-533 EDEDYEAARF
+533 EDEDYEAYRL
-543 RHEMEMKRQEEA
+543 RHDMEMKRQEEA

-587 NFREELSWSADGSK
+587 NFREELSWSAGGSK

-668 VVGGMDDDVMKI
+668 VVGGMNDDVMKI

>member
-1 MLKKMIAIITSV
+1 MFKKMIAIITSV

-20 QASAVTWGEILT
+20 QASAVTWGEIVT

-80 FRNIGIERLNA
+80 FQNIGIEQLNA
-91 HEDSGKTIVIILGS
+91 HAVNGKTIVVILGS
-105 GSEVMDGARVSA
+105 GSEITDRVNVYA
-117 NGKNTNLS
+117 HGKDTNLS
-125 LTNEGKIGSRDANIN
+125 LTNEGKMGYLEANVL
-140 PGINAGSYD
+140 D
-149 QAQVVI
+149 QAQAAI
-155 KNNGEI
+155 KNNEEI
-161 TGGMNNEVHGEGS
+161 MRGMHNWVQDEGS

-187 GGMDNGVSE
+187 GGMDNGAGE
-196 KGELVFTNNGT
+196 KGEFVFTNNGT
-207 ISGEHLFNGAFD
+207 ISGEQFNGAFD

-226 NNGTMNVTNDRLHN
+226 NNGTINVTNDRLFN
-240 YARGG
+240 YAADGG
-245 GSFVESTNNG
+245 FVESTNNG
-255 TINGEVMNQAD
+255 TINGGVMNQAD

-280 NGLYEFYTGDG
+280 NGQYAFYTGDG

-304 LHAGSDGGRVSAV
+304 LYAGADGGQVSAV
-317 NNGKVKEEINTYAS
+317 NNGKVKEEIRADAC

-340 VINNGEADRMN
+340 VINNGEADRMY
-351 VGAGENGTLNV
+351 VSAGENGMLNV

-369 GDGKTWITIEWEDG
+369 GDGKTRITIEWEGG
-383 EISREL
+383 EISKEL
-389 SGELSIDAW
+389 SGELGIDAW

-411 AAAAFI
+411 AAAAYI

-446 EDGRLTVTGNG
+446 EDGRLMVTGSG

-485 AEEIKRR
+485 AEEIRQR

-506 VMVITE
+506 VMVITQ
-512 DENGETVFHYVPVHI
+512 DENGEEVFRYMPVHI
-527 ENQQDF
+527 ENPQDS
-533 EDEDYEAARF
+533 EDEDYEAYRF

-587 NFREELSWSADGSK
+587 NFREELSWSAGGSK

-624 EVLERTNITT
+624 EVFERTNITT
-634 VTLLNKSGAAVMQYN
+634 VTLLDKNGAAVMQYN

-662 NDADQL
+662 NEADQL
-668 VVGGMDDDVMKI
+668 VVGGVDDDVMKI

>member
-20 QASAVTWGEILT
+20 QASAVTWGEIVT

-52 GEYVISGGKID
+52 GEYVISGGQID
-63 DLVEVSALQFS
+63 ELVEVSTLQFS

-80 FRNIGIERLNA
+80 FQNIKIKQLNA
-91 HEDSGKTIVIILGS
+91 YEDSGKTIVIILGS
-105 GSEVMDGARVSA
+105 GSEVTDRVIVTA
-117 NGKNTNLS
+117 HGKDTNLS
-125 LTNEGKIGSRDANIN
+125 LTNEGEMGYL
-140 PGINAGSYD
+140 GVNAHH
-149 QAQVVI
+149 QAQATI
-155 KNNGEI
+155 KNNGKI
-161 TGGMNNEVHGEGS
+161 TDGMNNTAYGEGS

-187 GGMDNGVSE
+187 DWMDNNAVE

-207 ISGEHLFNGAFD
+207 ISGEYLFNGAFD

-226 NNGTMNVTNDRLHN
+226 NNGTINVTNDRLFN
-240 YARGG
+240 YAADG
-245 GSFVESTNNG
+245 FVESTNNG
-255 TINGEVMNQAD
+255 TINGDVMNQAD
-266 YEGSRNVAANHGTV
+266 EGSRNAATNNGTV
-280 NGLYEFYTGDG
+280 NGQYEFYTGEG

-304 LHAGSDGGRVSAV
+304 LYAGADGGQVSAV
-317 NNGKVKEEINTYAS
+317 NNGKVKEEIRADAS
-331 HESMKADVT
+331 HKSMKADVT
-340 VINNGEADRMN
+340 VINNGEADRMY
-351 VGAGENGTLNV
+351 VSAGENGMLNV

-369 GDGKTWITIEWEDG
+369 GDGKTRITIEWEDG
-383 EISREL
+383 EFSREL

-423 NASLKNDGQI
+423 NVGLKNDGQI
-433 GNGEGV
+433 GNGEGI

-446 EDGRLTVTGNG
+446 ENGRLTVTGSG

-512 DENGETVFHYVPVHI
+512 DENGEEVFHYVPVHI
-527 ENQQDF
+527 ENPQDF
-533 EDEDYEAARF
+533 EDEYYEAARF

-587 NFREELSWSADGSK
+587 NFREKLNWSADGSK
-601 SVSLRVNDEN
+601 GVSLRVNDEN

-649 VSDLRAAYDQYGL
+649 VSDLHAAYDQYGL
-662 NDADQL
+662 SDADQL

>member
-1 MLKKMIAIITSV
+1 MFKKMIAIITSV

-20 QASAVTWGEILT
+20 QASAVTWGEIVT

-42 GETAA
+42 GETTA

-52 GEYVISGGKID
+52 GEYVISGGQIGNP
-63 DLVEVSALQFS
+63 VEVSELLQFS

-80 FRNIGIERLNA
+80 FRNIGIEQLNA
-91 HEDSGKTIVIILGS
+91 HEDSGKTIAVILGS
-105 GSEVMDGARVSA
+105 GSEVKGRVNVSA
-117 NGKNTNLS
+117 HGKDTNLS
-125 LTNEGKIGSRDANIN
+125 LTNEGKMGSL
-140 PGINAGSYD
+140 NAIVHN
-149 QAQVVI
+149 QAQAAI

-226 NNGTMNVTNDRLHN
+226 NNGTINVTNVTNESLHN

-255 TINGEVMNQAD
+255 TINGGVMNQAD
-266 YEGSRNVAANHGTV
+266 HEGSRNVAANHGTV
-280 NGLYEFYTGDG
+280 NGQYEFYTGDG

-304 LHAGSDGGRVSAV
+304 LYAGADGGQVSAV
-317 NNGKVKEEINTYAS
+317 NNGKVKEEIRADAS
-331 HESMKADVT
+331 HKSMKADVT
-340 VINNGEADRMN
+340 VINNGEADRMY
-351 VGAGENGTLNV
+351 VSAGENGMLNV

-383 EISREL
+383 EFSREL

-479 FGGNPS
+479 FGGNLS
-485 AEEIKRR
+485 ADEIKQR

-512 DENGETVFHYVPVHI
+512 DENGEAVFHYVPVHI
-527 ENQQDF
+527 ENPQDF
-533 EDEDYEAARF
+533 EDEYYEAARF

-587 NFREELSWSADGSK
+587 NFREKLSWSADGSK
-601 SVSLRVNDEN
+601 GVSLRVNDEN

-662 NDADQL
+662 SDADQL

>member
-1 MLKKMIAIITSV
+1 MFKKMIAIITSV

-20 QASAVTWGEILT
+20 QASAVTWGEIVT

-42 GETAA
+42 GDGETAA
-47 ARTSE
+47 ARTGD
-52 GEYVISGGKID
+52 GEYVISGGQIE
-63 DLVEVSALQFS
+63 DLVEVNGLQFS

-80 FRNIGIERLNA
+80 FQNIKIKQLNA
-91 HEDSGKTIVIILGS
+91 HADSGNTIVVILGS
-105 GSEVMDGARVSA
+105 GSEVTDSVSA
-117 NGKNTNLS
+117 SAHGKDTNLS
-125 LTNEGKIGSRDANIN
+125 LTNEGKMGSLDA
-140 PGINAGSYD
+140 GAHE
-149 QAQVVI
+149 QAQASI

-207 ISGEHLFNGAFD
+207 ISGKDLFNGAFD
-219 GGMLKNT
+219 GGVLKNT

-255 TINGEVMNQAD
+255 TINGGVMNQAD
-266 YEGSRNVAANHGTV
+266 HEGSRNVAANHGTV
-280 NGLYEFYTGDG
+280 NGQYEFYTGDG

-304 LHAGSDGGRVSAV
+304 LYAGADGGQVSAV
-317 NNGKVKEEINTYAS
+317 NNGKVKEEIRADAS
-331 HESMKADVT
+331 HKSMKADVT
-340 VINNGEADRMN
+340 VINNGEADRMY
-351 VGAGENGTLNV
+351 VSAGENGMLNV

-369 GDGKTWITIEWEDG
+369 GDGKTLITIEWEDG
-383 EISREL
+383 EFSREL
-389 SGELSIDAW
+389 SGELSIDVW
-398 DKGATVNVTNNGS
+398 DKGGTANVTNNGS

-446 EDGRLTVTGNG
+446 ENGRLTVTGSG

-485 AEEIKRR
+485 AEEIKQR

-512 DENGETVFHYVPVHI
+512 DENGEEVFHYVPVHI
-527 ENQQDF
+527 ENPQDF

-587 NFREELSWSADGSK
+587 NFREKLSWSADGSK
-601 SVSLRVNDEN
+601 GVSLRVNDEN

-662 NDADQL
+662 SDADQL

>member
-20 QASAVTWGEILT
+20 QASAVTWDEILT
-32 GLQASDTFTS
+32 GLRASDTFTS

-52 GEYVISGGKID
+52 GEYVISGGQID
-63 DLVEVSALQFS
+63 DDFVEVSTLQFS

-80 FRNIGIERLNA
+80 FQNIKIKQLNA
-91 HEDSGKTIVIILGS
+91 HEDSGKTIAVILGS
-105 GSEVMDGARVSA
+105 GSEVTDRVHVYA
-117 NGKNTNLS
+117 HGKDTNLS
-125 LTNEGKIGSRDANIN
+125 LTNEGKMGYLEANVL
-140 PGINAGSYD
+140 D
-149 QAQVVI
+149 QAQATI
-155 KNNGEI
+155 KNNGKI
-161 TGGMNNEVHGEGS
+161 TDGMNNTAYGEGS

-187 GGMDNGVSE
+187 DGMNNTGGMKNSAGK

-207 ISGEHLFNGAFD
+207 I
-219 GGMLKNT
+219 
-226 NNGTMNVTNDRLHN
+226 NVTNVTNESLHN
-240 YARGG
+240 LAADGG
-245 GSFVESTNNG
+245 FVESTNNG
-255 TINGEVMNQAD
+255 TINGGVMNQAND
-266 YEGSRNVAANHGTV
+266 EGSRNVAANNGTV

-304 LHAGSDGGRVSAV
+304 LYAGADGGQVSAV
-317 NNGKVKEEINTYAS
+317 NNGKVKEEIRADAS
-331 HESMKADVT
+331 HVSMKADVT
-340 VINNGEADRMN
+340 VINNGEADRMY
-351 VGAGENGTLNV
+351 VSAGENGTLNV

-369 GDGKTWITIEWEDG
+369 GDGKTLITIEWEDG
-383 EISREL
+383 EFSREL
-389 SGELSIDAW
+389 SGELSIDVW
-398 DKGATVNVTNNGS
+398 DKGGTANVTNNGS

-446 EDGRLTVTGNG
+446 EDGRLTVTGSG

-506 VMVITE
+506 VMVITQ
-512 DENGETVFHYVPVHI
+512 DENGEEVFHYVPVHI
-527 ENQQDF
+527 ENPQDF

-587 NFREELSWSADGSK
+587 NFREKLSWSADGSK
-601 SVSLRVNDEN
+601 GVSLRVNDEN

-662 NDADQL
+662 SDADQL

>member
-1 MLKKMIAIITSV
+1 MFKKMIAIITSV

-20 QASAVTWGEILT
+20 QASAVTWGEIVT
-32 GLQASDTFTS
+32 GLRASDTFTD
-42 GETAA
+42 GKTTAT
-47 ARTSE
+47 RTSE
-52 GEYVISGGKID
+52 GEYVISGGQID
-63 DLVEVSALQFS
+63 DPVEVSELLQFS
-74 DSLKVL
+74 DSLKAL
-80 FRNIGIERLNA
+80 FQDIKIGQLNA
-91 HEDSGKTIVIILGS
+91 YEDSGKTIVIILGS
-105 GSEVMDGARVSA
+105 GSEVTDRVIVTA
-117 NGKNTNLS
+117 HGKDTNLS
-125 LTNEGKIGSRDANIN
+125 LTNEGKMGYL
-140 PGINAGSYD
+140 GVNAHH
-149 QAQVVI
+149 QAQAAI

-161 TGGMNNEVHGEGS
+161 TDGMNNTAYGEGS
-174 RLEFVNDKEGRIT
+174 RLEFVNDKEGRIAE
-187 GGMDNGVSE
+187 GMDNNAVE

-207 ISGEHLFNGAFD
+207 ISGEYLFNGAFD

-226 NNGTMNVTNDRLHN
+226 NNGTINVTNDRLFN
-240 YARGG
+240 YAADGG
-245 GSFVESTNNG
+245 FVESTNNG

-266 YEGSRNVAANHGTV
+266 HEGSRNVAANNGTV
-280 NGLYEFYTGDG
+280 NGQYEFYTGGG
-291 GEVVGENNGTVNS
+291 GEVSGENNGTVNS
-304 LHAGSDGGRVSAV
+304 LYAGADGGRVSAV
-317 NNGKVKEEINTYAS
+317 NNGKVKEEIRADAS
-331 HESMKADVT
+331 DESMKADVT
-340 VINNGEADRMN
+340 VINNGEADRMY
-351 VGAGENGTLNV
+351 VSAGENGMLNV

-433 GNGEGV
+433 GNGEGI

-446 EDGRLTVTGNG
+446 EDGRLTVTGSG

-512 DENGETVFHYVPVHI
+512 DENGEEVFHYVPVHI
-527 ENQQDF
+527 ENPQDF

-587 NFREELSWSADGSK
+587 NFREKLSWSADGSK

-624 EVLERTNITT
+624 EVFERTNITT

-662 NDADQL
+662 SDADQL

>member
-1 MLKKMIAIITSV
+1 MIAIITSV

-20 QASAVTWGEILT
+20 QASAVTWGEIVT

-52 GEYVISGGKID
+52 GEYVISGGQID
-63 DLVEVSALQFS
+63 ELVEVSALQFS

-80 FRNIGIERLNA
+80 FQNIKIKQLNA
-91 HEDSGKTIVIILGS
+91 HADSGETIVTILGS
-105 GSEVMDGARVSA
+105 GSEVMDGVSVSA
-117 NGKNTNLS
+117 HGKDTNLS
-125 LTNEGKIGSRDANIN
+125 LTNESKMGSL
-140 PGINAGSYD
+140 NASVHD
-149 QAQVVI
+149 QAQASI

-161 TGGMNNEVHGEGS
+161 TGGMDNWVHDEGS

-187 GGMDNGVSE
+187 DGMNNTGGMKNSAGK

-207 ISGEHLFNGAFD
+207 INITNDLHNLAAD
-219 GGMLKNT
+219 GG
-226 NNGTMNVTNDRLHN
+226 
-240 YARGG
+240 
-245 GSFVESTNNG
+245 FVESTNNG
-255 TINGEVMNQAD
+255 IINGRVMNQANK
-266 YEGSRNVAANHGTV
+266 EGSRNAATNNGTV
-280 NGLYEFYTGDG
+280 NGQYEFYTGEG

-304 LHAGSDGGRVSAV
+304 LYAGADGGQVSAV
-317 NNGKVKEEINTYAS
+317 NNGKVKEEIRADAS

-340 VINNGEADRMN
+340 VINNGEADRMY
-351 VGAGENGTLNV
+351 VSAGENGMLNV

-369 GDGKTWITIEWEDG
+369 GDGKTLITIEWEDG
-383 EISREL
+383 EFSREL
-389 SGELSIDAW
+389 SGELSIDVW
-398 DKGATVNVTNNGS
+398 DKGGTANVTNNGS

-446 EDGRLTVTGNG
+446 ENGRLTVTGSG

-512 DENGETVFHYVPVHI
+512 DENGEEVFHYVPVHI
-527 ENQQDF
+527 ENPQDF
-533 EDEDYEAARF
+533 EDEYYEAARF

-587 NFREELSWSADGSK
+587 NFREKLSWSADGSK

-662 NDADQL
+662 SDADQL